1 MNKEV
6 SMLRLALLLV
16 AISTPAFAYPD
27 RPITIIYPYAPGTDG
42 HTRALA
48 ESFQQQFGQP
58 VIVSNRDGGS
68 GVVGMR
74 VVAQSRPD
82 GYTLGMTPLTPIA
95 VQPHMV
101 RDIGIGPESFEPVCN
116 VADNILGITVRP
128 DSPFTSMSQLVAVAR
143 QRELTFGSP
152 GPNSIPFLG
161 VFRMQRAAGGEYL
174 HIPFRGSSTSVTEL
188 LGGRLDF
195 VTMVVASAGPMIRN
209 GELRLL
215 GVFSEARHPEFPEA
229 PTMREQG
236 IDAVQPSYAALFAP
250 RGTPEPVLVQL
261 EDACRRALETDAFK
275 RAAQNLG
282 AAIAFRNRA
291 QLRDLLA
298 EEYASFGRDLRALR
312 VEPQ

>member
-1 MNKEV
+1 
-6 SMLRLALLLV
+6 MLRIVLLLLL
-16 AISTPAFAYPD
+16 AIGSPALAYPD

-58 VIVSNRDGGS
+58 VVVSNRDGGS

-74 VVAQSRPD
+74 VVAQARPD
-82 GYTLGMTPLTPIA
+82 GYTLGMTPLTPLA

-116 VADNILGITVRP
+116 VADNIIGIAVRP
-128 DSPFTSMSQLVAVAR
+128 GSPFDTIADLVAAAR
-143 QRELTFGSP
+143 RQELTFGSP

-161 VFRMQRAAGGEYL
+161 VFRMQRAAGGDYL

-195 VTMVVASAGPMIRN
+195 VTMVVASAGTLVRS

-215 GVFSEARHPEFPEA
+215 GVFSEARHPEFPQV
-229 PTMREQG
+229 PTIREQG

-250 RGTPEPVLVQL
+250 RGTPEPVLARL
-261 EDACRRALETDAFK
+261 EEACRHALETEAFK
-275 RAAQNLG
+275 RAAQHLG
-282 AAIAFRNRA
+282 VAIVFRNRT

-298 EEYASFGRDLRALR
+298 EEYASFGRDLRALGVR
-312 VEPQ
+312 PQ